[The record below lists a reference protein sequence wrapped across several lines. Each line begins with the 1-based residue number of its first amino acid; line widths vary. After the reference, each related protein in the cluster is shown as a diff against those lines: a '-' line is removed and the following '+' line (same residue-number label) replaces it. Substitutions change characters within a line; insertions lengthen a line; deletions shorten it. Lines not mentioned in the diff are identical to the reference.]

1 MLISSLSDTVFKRKH
16 KNKVQKVKH
25 GLVCVLSAHGKPQT
39 SLSTLA
45 ASKKCFHDRLV
56 LCVFCLL
63 FSEQFHFGLQR
74 LLNLLRRKR
83 GQIRGK
89 DHLCAELIP
98 KCKKTRKKKGQRDLL
113 TMTVQD
119 NGCSKETVWFFMKR
133 AFLLYTCTL
142 SHRNGC
148 GSPSRQGWAASPPP
162 PALLADRDHGA
173 GR

>member
-1 MLISSLSDTVFKRKH
+1 MCWFVFSLHMQS
-16 KNKVQKVKH
+16 H
-25 GLVCVLSAHGKPQT
+25 GPHSA
-39 SLSTLA
+39 LWLLL
-45 ASKKCFHDRLV
+45 KKCFHDRLIFW
-56 LCVFCLL
+56 VFCLL
-63 FSEQFHFGLQR
+63 FSEQLHFVLQR

-83 GQIRGK
+83 GKIRGK

-98 KCKKTRKKKGQRDLL
+98 KCKRKKKRQRDLL
-113 TMTVQD
+113 ATTVRD
-119 NGCSKETVWFFMKR
+119 SGCSKETVWFFMKR
-133 AFLLYTCTL
+133 AFLLYTRPL